1 MLTLPVGTATVE
13 RSFSQM
19 KMIKTRLRNQLS
31 DANLQHL
38 IKVAIEG
45 PELKDVDF
53 NEILEIFKLKNRRFS
68 L

>member
-1 MLTLPVGTATVE
+1 MMKLLNILLTLPVGTAIVK

-38 IKVAIEG
+38 NRVATEG
-45 PELKDVDF
+45 AELKEVE
-53 NEILEIFKLKNRRFS
+53 NI
-68 L
+68 